1 MGKRRNLSRGRKAA
15 RNLLVFAF
23 LLVAIW
29 AGYQSPW
36 WMMEYEMRQD
46 ARREFEVLWKGG
58 QDGFIAG
65 GERVDSTLAGGAH
78 TLVALVDDSLCFGVL
93 TGYEGHPHIRTSWRY
108 PLEESGPS
116 VFFLRLM
123 DDYIYIM
130 SYSGGEWFLATGL
143 PGNAVSGELTVTMG
157 GKSYTSCGNR
167 EMEVIWFPMTVDP
180 EHDTLY
186 DYEAMYD
193 LKLYDARGML
203 VSCTSGPVYKEAVTG

>member
-65 GERVDSTLAGGAH
+65 GERVDSTLAGGIH
-78 TLVALVDDSLCFGVL
+78 TLVARADDTVHFGSLSS
-93 TGYEGHPHIRTSWRY
+93 YEGHPHVRMSWGY
-108 PLEESGPS
+108 PLAQDGPS
-116 VFFLRLM
+116 IYSMRWSL
-123 DDYIYIM
+123 DYIGDYDG
-130 SYSGGEWFLATGL
+130 SEWFLATGL

-180 EHDTLY
+180 EHDTIY
-186 DYEAMYD
+186 DYEAMCD